1 MGANI
6 PVWSKEVLGRAV
18 TPQEFMADPK
28 IQDAIFDK
36 KFGDYVQKYG
46 EENAAQAW
54 FGGPGSIGMTDL
66 KDPNGMDIGSYGQK
80 YLAALGQAQGP
91 VTDAPAGLAGAG
103 GGAIDPATAPVADA
117 AKTDRKE
124 TLASIGGNLGA
135 AMGAPTQQTKS
146 APVDLLQ
153 PIGNMVGG
161 DSMQIADTRAQDQLR
176 NQLAQRMQLLS
187 AGKLA

>member
-1 MGANI
+1 
-6 PVWSKEVLGRAV
+6 
-18 TPQEFMADPK
+18 
-28 IQDAIFDK
+28 
-36 KFGDYVQKYG
+36 
-46 EENAAQAW
+46 
-54 FGGPGSIGMTDL
+54 
-66 KDPNGMDIGSYGQK
+66 
-80 YLAALGQAQGP
+80 LGQAQGP
-91 VTDAPAGLAGAG
+91 VTDSPPGIEGAG
-103 GGAIDPATAPVADA
+103 GGPAPVPGPTGAPEKA
-117 AKTDRKE
+117 DRKE
-124 TLASIGGNLGA
+124 MLTSIGGNLGA